1 MPGEKSRRVRGE
13 KTDKTDKPRD
23 ADCGSHRECREE
35 KHEKPGLLDRDTQHS
50 CLVLLHRQRQYMA
63 VEQENNGGAKQN
75 DHNRERDL
83 RGSDARKTSHDPV
96 FDGSQLFFRVSH
108 ELQHHEKCLRQGV
121 DRDPRENNGRVFLYW
136 GKGGESKGQTNC
148 EKSADKREDRGGRR
162 CSGGKKDCEGGTC
175 AGTGRDADDIGGRQR
190 VPEDRLVDEP
200 GHTEAKAA
208 DESHESAGQA
218 EYGKSADRH
227 WFPCAKI
234 RQGDRVLSGSQ
245 C

>member
-1 MPGEKSRRVRGE
+1 MPRPPAPTAPVYGGG
-13 KTDKTDKPRD
+13 
-23 ADCGSHRECREE
+23 A
-35 KHEKPGLLDRDTQHS
+35 
-50 CLVLLHRQRQYMA
+50 
-63 VEQENNGGAKQN
+63 QENNGGAKQN

-208 DESHESAGQA
+208 DESHEGAGQA

>member
-1 MPGEKSRRVRGE
+1 
-13 KTDKTDKPRD
+13 
-23 ADCGSHRECREE
+23 
-35 KHEKPGLLDRDTQHS
+35 
-50 CLVLLHRQRQYMA
+50 MA

-162 CSGGKKDCEGGTC
+162 CGGGKKDCEGGTC
-175 AGTGRDADDIGGRQR
+175 AGTGG
-190 VPEDRLVDEP
+190 V
-200 GHTEAKAA
+200 
-208 DESHESAGQA
+208 
-218 EYGKSADRH
+218 
-227 WFPCAKI
+227 W
-234 RQGDRVLSGSQ
+234 
-245 C
+245 

>member
-1 MPGEKSRRVRGE
+1 
-13 KTDKTDKPRD
+13 
-23 ADCGSHRECREE
+23 
-35 KHEKPGLLDRDTQHS
+35 
-50 CLVLLHRQRQYMA
+50 MA

-208 DESHESAGQA
+208 DESHEGAGQA